1 MVSQEITREELA
13 VGDEQTVGAAGFFH
27 VGITVK
33 DLEVST
39 RFYERAIG
47 LARSWE
53 QCIDRDSSRT
63 LVGLAFTRLHCRFLA
78 LPGGGLLELL
88 EYEPA
93 TGSPVRSDP
102 DDAGTAHLCLWV
114 EGLDH
119 VLERA
124 RSLGGRTIS
133 AAPVPV
139 PDGRYAGA
147 RVVYLRDPDD
157 FILELIEA
165 PHGGAGGNV

>member
-1 MVSQEITREELA
+1 MGNDQA
-13 VGDEQTVGAAGFFH
+13 AGATGFFH

-33 DLEVST
+33 DLDAST

-47 LARSWE
+47 LPRSWS

-63 LVGLAFTRLHCRFLA
+63 LVGVPFTRLHCQFFS
-78 LPGGGLLELL
+78 LPGDGLLELL
-88 EYEPA
+88 EYVPSS
-93 TGSPVRSDP
+93 GGPVRSDA
-102 DDAGTAHLCLWV
+102 DDPGTAHLCLWV
-114 EGLDH
+114 KGLDD
-119 VLERA
+119 VLEQARA
-124 RSLGGRTIS
+124 LGGRTVS
-133 AAPVPV
+133 AAPVRV

-165 PHGGAGGNV
+165 PQESASGNAPLP

>member
-1 MVSQEITREELA
+1 M
-13 VGDEQTVGAAGFFH
+13 GDEQAVGATGLFH
-27 VGITVK
+27 VGLTVT
-33 DLEVST
+33 DLAAST
-39 RFYERAIG
+39 RFYEEAIG
-47 LARSWE
+47 LPRSWD

-63 LVGLAFTRLHCRFLA
+63 LVGVPFTRLHCQFLE

-102 DDAGTAHLCLWV
+102 DDVGTAHLCLWV
-114 EGLDH
+114 RGLDRM
-119 VLERA
+119 LKRA
-124 RSLGGRTIS
+124 RRMGGRTIS
-133 AAPVPV
+133 AAPVQV

-165 PHGGAGGNV
+165 PDGGPGGSI

>member
-1 MVSQEITREELA
+1 MGDLQA
-13 VGDEQTVGAAGFFH
+13 VGATGFFH
-27 VGITVK
+27 VGITVR

-39 RFYERAIG
+39 RFYEQAIG
-47 LARSWE
+47 LTRSWD

-63 LVGLAFTRLHCRFLA
+63 LVGIAFTRLHCQFLA

-93 TGSPVRSDP
+93 TGSPLRSDP

-114 EGLDH
+114 QGLDQ

-124 RSLGGRTIS
+124 RGLGGRTIS
-133 AAPVPV
+133 AAPVQV

-165 PHGGAGGNV
+165 PSGGPDGSR